1 MKAIIIDS
9 KKQEIR
15 ETEIDGKL
23 AGLQAAVGGYI
34 ELVRLE
40 DEQDLYVN
48 EEGLLHGEQ
57 KFFFYHGAH
66 QPFAGNGIICGHDD
80 EGNTT
85 GTSMQVEAVRARVK
99 FLNAHEAYLAA
110 VAMGA

>member
-1 MKAIIIDS
+1 MKAIIIDAT
-9 KKQEIR
+9 KQEIR

-23 AGLQAAVGGYI
+23 AALQGAVGGMI
-34 ELVRLE
+34 ELVELPE
-40 DEQDLYVN
+40 GADLFVN
-48 EEGLLHGEQ
+48 EEGLLNGTQ
-57 KFFFYHGAH
+57 AFFSYEGAH

-85 GTSMQVEAVRARVK
+85 GTSMSVEAVRARVK